1 MVVIVA
7 STSCSPD
14 VEVYLEQ
21 AQELQE
27 LIDIMFGSN
36 RMHGFPVLYRE
47 ALEGQHGLDEAMDRH
62 HADHVEKVELG
73 SGRFEELSSRQD
85 EVGVVDEGGVGSA
98 VEERG
103 VGPLGNVT
111 DVINDIVPVV
121 RRHPGEGEEQRGVV
135 LGGGG
140 TIWERE
146 VASGVRDDEGLAHEL
161 DEGLVVGLEHC
172 RREHEVGVLL
182 PQVRQGLPAHRKEL
196 EVLECDVESGDHDA
210 DVGAGTLAAPVEVE
224 GVGGK

>member
-1 MVVIVA
+1 MVVIVL
-7 STSCSPD
+7 SRSCSPD

-21 AQELQE
+21 AQELEE
-27 LIDIMFGSN
+27 LIHIMFGSN

-73 SGRFEELSSRQD
+73 AGRFEKLSSRQD
-85 EVGVVDEGGVGSA
+85 EVGVVDEGGVGCA
-98 VEERG
+98 VKERG

-111 DVINDIVPVV
+111 DVIDDIVPVV
-121 RRHPGEGEEQRGVV
+121 RRHPGEGEEQSCVV

-146 VASGVRDDEGLAHEL
+146 VASGVRDDEGLAQEL
-161 DEGLVVGLEHC
+161 DEGFVVGLEHC

-182 PQVRQGLPAHRKEL
+182 LEVCQGLPSHGEEL
-196 EVLECDVESGDHDA
+196 EVLECDAEHDDHDA
-210 DVGAGTLAAPVEVE
+210 DIGACTLAAPVEVE